1 MGEMMKWL
9 NEWHPAFLMVAT
21 NVGLAIVNK
30 LHKKVIDDGIDHIIL
45 FTYRLYISVL
55 LLAPMAY
62 FLERRTRPK
71 LTFGILCLLFVSA
84 ILGAT
89 LSTYLYLV
97 GLQNTTA
104 TFICAFVNM
113 VPVITFLMALPFGL
127 ESVDMRSM
135 SGGAKV
141 LGTVVT
147 VGGAMVLTLYKG
159 VPLTNFS
166 DSGETTT
173 IHYNTTSHISW
184 LYPNNR
190 TERWTIGTIAL
201 VVATLLWSSWF
212 LVQAKISKTYPC
224 QYSSTTIMCFLG
236 AIQSTLFSLVTN
248 HQEFSSWVLKGKFQ
262 IFTVLFSGIVGSG
275 LTFLGMSYCV
285 KKSGPVF
292 TAAFSPLIQIVV
304 AVIGFSI
311 LDEQLHLGSVLGSIL
326 IVGLYI
332 LLWGKN
338 KEANACV
345 TKQIED
351 ANAHDEEEDRLRGT
365 NHDLS
370 LTYGIVVQTSHTV
383 LLLCFYPLYT
393 KMIRDTVE
401 LAEMANLSN
410 DYYETVQ

>member
-9 NEWHPAFLMVAT
+9 NEWHPAFLLVNT
-21 NVGLAIVNK
+21 NIGLAIVNK

-45 FTYRLYISVL
+45 VTYRLYISVL
-55 LLAPMAY
+55 FLAPMAY

-89 LSTYLYLV
+89 LSTYLYLA

-113 VPVITFLMALPFGL
+113 VPVITFLMALPFC
-127 ESVDMRSM
+127 VDMRSM

-147 VGGAMVLTLYKG
+147 VGDAMVLTLYKG
-159 VPLTNFS
+159 MSN
-166 DSGETTT
+166 
-173 IHYNTTSHISW
+173 ISW
-184 LYPNNR
+184 LYPNNK

-212 LVQAKISKTYPC
+212 LVQAKISKIYPC

-236 AIQSTLFSLVTN
+236 TN
-248 HQEFSSWVLKGKFQ
+248 HQEFSSWVFKGKFQ
-262 IFTVLFSGIVGSG
+262 IFVVLFSVNIVGFPATTGIVGSS
-275 LTFLGMSYCV
+275 LTFVGMSYCM

-292 TAAFSPLIQIVV
+292 TVTFSPLIQIVV

-311 LDEQLHLGSVLGSIL
+311 LDELVHIKRCSHFVFGMYFVVFLDRFSLLLVHI
-326 IVGLYI
+326 I

-338 KEANACV
+338 KEPNACV

-351 ANAHDEEEDRLRGT
+351 AKAHNEEEDRLRGT
-365 NHDLS
+365 NHDL
-370 LTYGIVVQTSHTV
+370 
-383 LLLCFYPLYT
+383 
-393 KMIRDTVE
+393 
-401 LAEMANLSN
+401 
-410 DYYETVQ
+410 